1 MTPMPA
7 ALTPAV
13 HLWITALGAALL
25 HFIWEAGVI
34 AALVALSQTRSRQ
47 ASAQTA
53 QTAQTARTAKARYAW
68 NCVALFS
75 LPVVF
80 AATLAWMYADGA
92 AGWTPTVLAWGTQ
105 PELLRYVA
113 GLWLLG
119 VLAMAGH
126 SLGGMIWLQ
135 RVRREADR
143 RVPDAWGRALERLR
157 VRVGIAGE
165 VGLGLSARVLSPCVA
180 GWWRPLILLP
190 VSALAGMDPIQLEA
204 LLAHELAH
212 IVRRDYVVNLAQRA
226 LEVVFFFHPA
236 VWWLSAQVTQEREHC
251 CDDMAISACGD
262 ALAYA
267 RALVDCAAAAA
278 PRRELACA
286 ASGGELRP
294 RVLRI
299 LGLPGR
305 PARARFWAAATLA
318 LSLLGAL
325 VWLHAPAPERTMAPA
340 VFAPAVAHMTVPQR
354 SLAALATALP
364 APAAPPLAAAR
375 AKTPPVPVT
384 AITAAITATAA
395 LHPAPV
401 PAVQPRQPEFVAFS
415 FAAVE
420 TCTPA
425 WQWVGTVAPDGQEW
439 ISLEPVVSCTP
450 VLQPTEVWVSNL

>member
-1 MTPMPA
+1 MTAPVA
-7 ALTPAV
+7 

-47 ASAQTA
+47 ASAQM
-53 QTAQTARTAKARYAW
+53 AQTARTAKARYAW

-80 AATLAWMYADGA
+80 ATTLAWMYADGA
-92 AGWTPTVLAWGTQ
+92 AGWTTTVLAWWTQ
-105 PELLRYVA
+105 PELLPYVA

-135 RVRREADR
+135 RVRRETNR
-143 RVPDAWGRALERLR
+143 CVPEAWRRALERLR
-157 VRVGIAGE
+157 VRMGIAGE
-165 VGLGLSARVLSPCVA
+165 VGLGLSARALGPCVT
-180 GWWRPLILLP
+180 GWWRPLILMP
-190 VSALAGMDPIQLEA
+190 VSALAGMDPVQLEA

-226 LEVVFFFHPA
+226 LEVVFFYHPA

-251 CDDMAISACGD
+251 CDDMAINACGD

-286 ASGGELRP
+286 ASGGELHP

-299 LGLPGR
+299 LGLPVR

-318 LSLLGAL
+318 LSLLGAG
-325 VWLHAPAPERTMAPA
+325 VWLHAPTPERTVTPA
-340 VFAPAVAHMTVPQR
+340 VVAPAVAHMMVPQR

-364 APAAPPLAAAR
+364 RPAAPPLPAAR
-375 AKTPPVPVT
+375 PETPPAPVT
-384 AITAAITATAA
+384 ANAAAIPAAIPGTAA
-395 LHPAPV
+395 LNPAPA

-425 WQWVGTVAPDGQEW
+425 WQWVGTVAPDGRTW
-439 ISLEPVVSCTP
+439 ISLEPVVSCVP